1 MFAKVAQGSI
11 RKISKNVFIH
21 LHNLDLGF
29 HLQRQTGK
37 IHLIHLHAKFN
48 SLDI

>member
-11 RKISKNVFIH
+11 RKISKNVFVH
-21 LHNLDLGF
+21 LHHLDLGF

-37 IHLIHLHAKFN
+37 KVLQFIKHLHIFGN
-48 SLDI
+48 F